1 MIASVG
7 LKRRSSLLCRWINS
21 IHQGRG
27 YQHVPLCP
35 TTAEICTDEC
45 CAYTCVLNHQ
55 MPFPARTHI
64 SNSQPSLCKL
74 LKALSLQNASHPIT
88 TKDVHSPWALLEET
102 TTVQDTTAL
111 LLAAPPPDINKT
123 SSTGIPPELP
133 HPSDLLQLRN
143 MGEVS
148 FPWEPS
154 SRSMG
159 LRAAS
164 THDLSSP
171 S

>member
-1 MIASVG
+1 MG
-7 LKRRSSLLCRWINS
+7 LKRRSSLLCRRINS

-64 SNSQPSLCKL
+64 SNSQPSPCKL
-74 LKALSLQNASHPIT
+74 LKALLLQNASHPTT

-102 TTVQDTTAL
+102 TPVQDTTAL
-111 LLAAPPPDINKT
+111 LLALHLHQILIKPQALASHLNCHTLLTSYSSETWGKPLFHGSPPADPWGWGQPAPT
-123 SSTGIPPELP
+123 
-133 HPSDLLQLRN
+133 
-143 MGEVS
+143 V
-148 FPWEPS
+148 
-154 SRSMG
+154 
-159 LRAAS
+159 
-164 THDLSSP
+164 
-171 S
+171 